1 MDYNTLTIYFLILFT
16 TFIIVWL
23 IFLFKWGSCKHI
35 WVQTDR
41 ITLYDTTED
50 GEKYNHGCIFV
61 LQCKK
66 CGNIKK
72 LKI

>member
-1 MDYNTLTIYFLILFT
+1 MDYSLIMFFVVMLLFAILGGLV
-16 TFIIVWL
+16 FIKL
-23 IFLFKWGSCKHI
+23 NSCKHI
-35 WVQTDR
+35 WVQTDK

>member
-1 MDYNTLTIYFLILFT
+1 MDYSLIFFYIAIIILAIIGGFFFIKINFCQHVWTLTDI
-16 TFIIVWL
+16 
-23 IFLFKWGSCKHI
+23 
-35 WVQTDR
+35 

-50 GEKYNHGCIFV
+50 GEKYTHGCILI

>member
-16 TFIIVWL
+16 VFIIVWL
-23 IFLFKWGSCKHI
+23 IFLFKWGSCNHT
-35 WVQTDR
+35 WVQT
-41 ITLYDTTED
+41 LYNTTKD
-50 GEKYNHGCIFV
+50 GEKYNHGCVFI

-66 CGNIKK
+66 CRNIKK

>member
-16 TFIIVWL
+16 TFTIIWL
-23 IFLFKWGSCKHI
+23 IFVFKWGFCEHV
-35 WVQTDR
+35 WVKTDN
-41 ITLYDTTED
+41 IKIYDIED
-50 GEKYNHGCIFV
+50 GEKYNHGCVFI